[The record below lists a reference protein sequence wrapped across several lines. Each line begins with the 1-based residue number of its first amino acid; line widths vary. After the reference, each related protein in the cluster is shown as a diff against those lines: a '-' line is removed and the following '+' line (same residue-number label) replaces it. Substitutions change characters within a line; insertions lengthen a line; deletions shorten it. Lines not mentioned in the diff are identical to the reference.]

1 MRRKKKIGIC
11 LFLLLIF
18 GIFFLSFLGSSSH
31 AVGFTDSQ
39 VNPEILYQRYSQEA
53 YNLDFYVDTGW
64 DWFPTE
70 WANGLSHTVSYLFYG
85 LTNFLWWILRMMNS
99 VLNSIV
105 KMAFSLDFL
114 SDLSDTLAQS
124 IQSIAGVDAGGN
136 LLPGGFFGGFL
147 LLLIACAGVCFVYLT
162 LFKRRFASGISML
175 LSFVLVFVLSGFFIV
190 NAPKVISLANGFS
203 EELSEAVLNLGSSI
217 LPEDASREAEPVERV
232 VNSVFS
238 MQVYR
243 PWVALQFGTTDEEKD
258 SIGERAKALLEAD
271 RSAAGEMQFEVLE
284 DGTVAPK
291 VQEEGENSRRNL
303 VKQEVT
309 DRKNEYLSEGHV
321 YDRLA
326 TVVILLLISCVTSLQ
341 IGALCLS
348 MVGTQVF
355 FILHLFLFPFQAV
368 FAMIPGNGRTA
379 VNAFIRLFNTLISRS
394 IVIFVVTISFFLS
407 NVLLQLTGTYP
418 LFLISLLQLAVFF
431 LFKSSLM
438 KILGYFAL
446 SDVGKEGVHAVKNEL
461 RSLRNVGHTAK
472 GFVLGAVAGVKK
484 PFQKWH
490 TGGGR
495 RSSLSARPSGNV
507 PAASQGIRKDAAG
520 SKGAFGAETGKDSW
534 NPRKG
539 AGKIGEERNEEK
551 TRKPGE
557 AAGAFFRTGNSAR
570 SSWDS
575 RKAVDAKKDSRARG
589 SEKEAGQRS
598 FSGNVNST
606 FRGEFQKQN
615 FSGAK
620 TGSASQTEFAERSY
634 WETRAQSSKTL
645 AQKRREESWKRREP
659 KKSPKYVKDDGRM
672 SKEERAE
679 WVKKKLAY
687 SMKAN
692 LRGDGK

>member
-1 MRRKKKIGIC
+1 MRRKKKIRIS

-18 GIFFLSFLGSSSH
+18 GIFLFSLLGSSSH

-39 VNPEILYQRYSQEA
+39 VNPEILYQRYPQEA

-70 WANGLSHTVSYLFYG
+70 WANGLSHTVSYLFFG

-114 SDLSDTLAQS
+114 SDLSDTLAKS

-147 LLLIACAGVCFVYLT
+147 LLLIACTGVYFVYLT
-162 LFKRRFASGISML
+162 LFQRRFASGISML

-203 EELSEAVLNLGSSI
+203 EEMSEAVLNLGSSI
-217 LPEDASREAEPVERV
+217 LPEDASREADPVERV
-232 VNSVFS
+232 VNSVFA

-258 SIGERAKALLEAD
+258 SIGERAKALLESD
-271 RSAAGEMQFEVLE
+271 RSAAGEMQWEVLE

-291 VQEEGENSRRNL
+291 VQEEGETSRRTL

-355 FILHLFLFPFQAV
+355 FILHLFLFPFQAF

-379 VNAFIRLFNTLISRS
+379 VNALLRLFNTLISRS

-407 NVLLQLTGTYP
+407 DVFLQLTGTYP
-418 LFLISLLQLAVFF
+418 LFLIALLQLAVFF

-461 RSLRNVGHTAK
+461 RSLRNVGHTVK
-472 GFVLGAVAGVKK
+472 GFVLGAVAGAKK
-484 PFQKWH
+484 PFQK
-490 TGGGR
+490 
-495 RSSLSARPSGNV
+495 
-507 PAASQGIRKDAAG
+507 
-520 SKGAFGAETGKDSW
+520 W

-539 AGKIGEERNEEK
+539 AGKIGKERNEEK
-551 TRKPGE
+551 TRKTQMG
-557 AAGAFFRTGNSAR
+557 S
-570 SSWDS
+570 DS
-575 RKAVDAKKDSRARG
+575 R
-589 SEKEAGQRS
+589 RS
-598 FSGNVNST
+598 FPARAEERRDRDFST
-606 FRGEFQKQN
+606 
-615 FSGAK
+615 
-620 TGSASQTEFAERSY
+620 
-634 WETRAQSSKTL
+634 
-645 AQKRREESWKRREP
+645 RRESYENRREP
-659 KKSPKYVKDDGRM
+659 KKYPQNVKNDGRMSKEERAEWVKKKLEYSMKANLRGDGKREDARMSKEERESFPARAEGRRDRDFSTRRESYENRREPKKYPKNVKDDGRM

-679 WVKKKLAY
+679 WVKKKLES
-687 SMKAN
+687 SMKKS
-692 LRGDGK
+692 LRGDLS